1 MTDSLAD
8 VDCAT
13 LHKHMAKTDLSGWGI
28 LPLQWVED
36 DWHASVRERHWWWI
50 FRRWACN
57 DVPPGIS
64 TQGEG
69 SKSRGWLNQRVLA
82 ALQGIRDATGHE

>member
-36 DWHASVRERHWWWI
+36 DWHASVRERHWWRI

-69 SKSRGWLNQRVLA
+69 SKSRGGLNQRVLA